1 MPARPA
7 RKARSSLFRREADE
21 LINRFSE
28 QRPIRAGSLIISVF
42 GDAITPH
49 GGAVWLGSLIDVL
62 EPFGINQ
69 RLVRTSV
76 FRLAK
81 DGWLRSEQI
90 GRRSYYRLS
99 ESGRARF
106 QDASRHIYSEPR
118 NRWDGH
124 WCLVMLA
131 GADAVNRDDI
141 RRELRWLGFGSF
153 SANVLAHPAPDM
165 EAVNERLATLAG
177 NDKLLIMRAS
187 AEDDRKQYLRS
198 LASSAWSLDDL
209 ERRYHAFL
217 KQFRPVY
224 KAASKSKALDN
235 DSAFQ
240 VRTLMIHEY
249 RKILLRDPVLP
260 DELLPTNWSGGP
272 AYQLCRN
279 NYSLLADSTEEFL
292 TERLETAD
300 GPLPPA
306 EPSFYDRFG
315 GLHD

>member
-7 RKARSSLFRREADE
+7 KKVRSNPFRHETDE
-21 LINRFSE
+21 LINRFKAK
-28 QRPIRAGSLIISVF
+28 RPIRAGSLIISVF

-99 ESGRARF
+99 ESGRTRF

-131 GADAVNRDDI
+131 GVDAANRDEL
-141 RRELRWLGFGSF
+141 RRELGWLGFGSF

-165 EAVNERLATLAG
+165 DAVNERLAPLAG
-177 NDKLLIMRAS
+177 NDKLLIMRGC

-198 LASSAWSLDDL
+198 LARSAWSLDDL
-209 ERRYHAFL
+209 EHRYQVFL
-217 KQFRPVY
+217 EQFRPIY
-224 KAASKSKALDN
+224 KVAAKSKTLDN
-235 DSAFQ
+235 ESALQ
-240 VRTLMIHEY
+240 IRILMIHEY
-249 RKILLRDPVLP
+249 RKILLRDPILP
-260 DELLPTNWSGGP
+260 DELLPTDWSGGP

-279 NYSLLADSTEEFL
+279 MYSLLADATEELL

-315 GLHD
+315 GLRD